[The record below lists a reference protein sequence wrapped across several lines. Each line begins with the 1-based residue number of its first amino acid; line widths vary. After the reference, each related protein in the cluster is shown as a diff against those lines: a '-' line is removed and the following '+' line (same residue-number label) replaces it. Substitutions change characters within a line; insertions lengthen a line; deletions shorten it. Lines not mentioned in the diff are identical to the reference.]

1 MRNNASGEEYYVRA
15 QSVTLLK
22 GNDSTNVIDR
32 VVSTRIVDS
41 QDSQGIDVLF
51 CDYNGRITD
60 LGSIYKIQE
69 KILLLSSEEMG
80 DKTRKTLI
88 DGKSWDEQC
97 DLIIADEAIGRVSL
111 VSADFK
117 SIITRLGLEG
127 THLERNRVMEIGDM
141 IAVKSEF
148 PGGSVLDILLPR
160 NQMSAFISILED
172 AEYSEMSDDR
182 WNFVRL
188 AVCIPSLIDIGG
200 NLPNECGMIN
210 RISNDKGCYPGQEVH
225 ARLDSRGRTIK
236 RLCLLTG
243 ESAISPGKYRLSN
256 GSPAHITSCESSESV
271 SYGIAKL
278 RVDDIDSGS
287 VNLNGANWKVEALTY
302 L

>member
-1 MRNNASGEEYYVRA
+1 
-15 QSVTLLK
+15 
-22 GNDSTNVIDR
+22 VIDR

-41 QDSQGIDVLF
+41 PDSHGVDVLF

-60 LGSIYKIQE
+60 IGSIYKIQE
-69 KILLLSSEEMG
+69 KILLLSSEVMG

-88 DGKSWDEQC
+88 DGKSWNEHC
-97 DLIIADEAIGRVSL
+97 DLIIADEAIGRVTL
-111 VSADFK
+111 VSDDFQ
-117 SIITRLGLEG
+117 SIFTRMGFDGIE
-127 THLERNRVMEIGDM
+127 LERNRVIEIDDM

-148 PGGSVLDILLPR
+148 PGGSVLDILLPL
-160 NQMSAFISILED
+160 NQMDDFMSILET

-188 AVCIPSLIDIGG
+188 AVCIPTLTDISG

-210 RISNDKGCYPGQEVH
+210 LISNDKGCYPGQEVH
-225 ARLDSRGRTIK
+225 ARLESRGRTVK

-243 ESAISPGKYRLSN
+243 EAAISPGKYRLSN
-256 GSPAHITSCESSESV
+256 GSPAHITSCESSDSV

-278 RVDDIDSGS
+278 RVNDIESGY
-287 VNLNGANWKVEALTY
+287 VNLDGVIWKVESLTY

>member
-1 MRNNASGEEYYVRA
+1 VRS
-15 QSVTLLK
+15 QSVTLLQ
-22 GNDSTNVIDR
+22 GNDSINVIDR

-41 QDSQGIDVLF
+41 PDSHGVDVLF

-60 LGSIYKIQE
+60 IGSIYKIQE
-69 KILLLSSEEMG
+69 KILLLSSEVMG

-88 DGKSWDEQC
+88 DGKSWNEHC
-97 DLIIADEAIGRVSL
+97 DLIIADEAIGRVTL
-111 VSADFK
+111 VSDDFQ
-117 SIITRLGLEG
+117 SIFTRMGFDGIE
-127 THLERNRVMEIGDM
+127 LERNRVIEIDDM

-148 PGGSVLDILLPR
+148 PGGSVLDILLPL
-160 NQMSAFISILED
+160 NQMDDFMSILET

-188 AVCIPSLIDIGG
+188 GVCIPTLTDISG

-210 RISNDKGCYPGQEVH
+210 LISNDKGCYPGQEVH
-225 ARLDSRGRTIK
+225 ARLESRGRTVK

-243 ESAISPGKYRLSN
+243 EAAISPGKYRLSN
-256 GSPAHITSCESSESV
+256 GSPAHITSCESSDSV

-278 RVDDIDSGS
+278 RVNDIESGY
-287 VNLNGANWKVEALTY
+287 VNLDGAIWKVESLTY

>member
-1 MRNNASGEEYYVRA
+1 MSNNTSGEEYYVRA
-15 QSVTLLK
+15 QSVTLLQ
-22 GNDSTNVIDR
+22 GSDSTNVIDR
-32 VVSTRIVDS
+32 VVSTRIIDS
-41 QDSQGIDVLF
+41 PDSHAKDVLF

-60 LGSIYKIQE
+60 FGSIYKIQE

-80 DKTRKTLI
+80 DETRKIMI

-111 VSADFK
+111 VSADFQ
-117 SIITRLGLEG
+117 SIITKLGFDG
-127 THLERNRVMEIGDM
+127 THLERNRVIEIGDM

-160 NQMSAFISILED
+160 NQMSDFISILEET
-172 AEYSEMSDDR
+172 EYSKMSDDR
-182 WNFVRL
+182 WKFVRL
-188 AVCIPSLIDIGG
+188 AVCIPSLIDIKG

-210 RISNDKGCYPGQEVH
+210 RVSNDKGCYPGQEVH
-225 ARLDSRGRTIK
+225 ARLDSRGRTVK

-243 ESAISPGKYRLSN
+243 ETAISPGKYRLSN
-256 GSPAHITSCESSESV
+256 GSSALITSCESSESV

-287 VNLNGANWKVEALTY
+287 VNLDGGNWKVESLTY

>member
-1 MRNNASGEEYYVRA
+1 MRS
-15 QSVTLLK
+15 QSVTLLQ
-22 GNDSTNVIDR
+22 GNDSINVIDR

-41 QDSQGIDVLF
+41 PDSHGVDVLF

-60 LGSIYKIQE
+60 IGSIYKIQE
-69 KILLLSSEEMG
+69 KILLLSSEVMG

-88 DGKSWDEQC
+88 DGKSWNEHC
-97 DLIIADEAIGRVSL
+97 DLIIADEAIGRVTL
-111 VSADFK
+111 VSDDFQ
-117 SIITRLGLEG
+117 SIFTRMGFDGIE
-127 THLERNRVMEIGDM
+127 LERNRVIEIDDM

-148 PGGSVLDILLPR
+148 PGGSVLDILLPL
-160 NQMSAFISILED
+160 NQMDDFMSILET

-188 AVCIPSLIDIGG
+188 GVCIPTLTDISG

-210 RISNDKGCYPGQEVH
+210 LISNDKGCYPGQEVH
-225 ARLDSRGRTIK
+225 ARLDSRGRTVK

-243 ESAISPGKYRLSN
+243 EAAISPGKYRLSN
-256 GSPAHITSCESSESV
+256 GSPAHITSCESSDSV

-278 RVDDIDSGS
+278 RVNDIESGY
-287 VNLNGANWKVEALTY
+287 VNLDGAIWKVESLTY

>member
-1 MRNNASGEEYYVRA
+1 MRNNPTREEYYVRT
-15 QSVTLLK
+15 QSVTLLQ

-32 VVSTRIVDS
+32 VVTTRIVDS
-41 QDSQGIDVLF
+41 PDSHCIDVLF

-60 LGSIYKIQE
+60 LGSIYKLQE
-69 KILLLSSEEMG
+69 KILLLSSEEVS

-88 DGKSWDEQC
+88 DGKSWDEKC

-111 VSADFK
+111 VSSDFL
-117 SIITRLGLEG
+117 SIISRLGFDG
-127 THLERNRVMEIGDM
+127 AHLERNRVIEIGDM

-160 NQMSAFISILED
+160 NQMSDFISILEES
-172 AEYSEMSDDR
+172 EYSEMSDDR

-188 AVCIPSLIDIGG
+188 AVCIPSLIDIKG

-210 RISNDKGCYPGQEVH
+210 RVSNDKGCYPGQEVH
-225 ARLDSRGRTIK
+225 ARLDSRGRTVK

-243 ESAISPGKYRLSN
+243 KSAISPGKYRLSN
-256 GSPAHITSCESSESV
+256 GSSAHITSCESSESV

-287 VNLNGANWKVEALTY
+287 VNLDGANWKVEALTY

>member
-1 MRNNASGEEYYVRA
+1 MRNNPTREEYYVRT
-15 QSVTLLK
+15 QSVTLLQ

-32 VVSTRIVDS
+32 VVTTRIVDS
-41 QDSQGIDVLF
+41 PDSHCIDVLF

-60 LGSIYKIQE
+60 LGSIYKLQE
-69 KILLLSSEEMG
+69 KILLLSSEEVG

-88 DGKSWDEQC
+88 DGKSWDEKC

-111 VSADFK
+111 VSADFQP
-117 SIITRLGLEG
+117 IISRLGFDG
-127 THLERNRVMEIGDM
+127 KHLERNRVIEIGDM

-148 PGGSVLDILLPR
+148 PGGSVIDILLPQ
-160 NQMSAFISILED
+160 NQMSDFISILEES
-172 AEYSEMSDDR
+172 EYSGMSDDR

-188 AVCIPSLIDIGG
+188 AICIPSLIDIKG

-210 RISNDKGCYPGQEVH
+210 RVSNDKGCYPGQEVH
-225 ARLDSRGRTIK
+225 ARLDSRGRTVK

-243 ESAISPGKYRLSN
+243 KSAISPGKYRLSN
-256 GSPAHITSCESSESV
+256 GSSAHITSCESSESV

-287 VNLNGANWKVEALTY
+287 VNLDGANWKVEALTY

>member
-1 MRNNASGEEYYVRA
+1 MGNIPFGEEYYVRA
-15 QSVTLLK
+15 QSVTLLQ

-41 QDSQGIDVLF
+41 PNSHGIDVLF

-60 LGSIYKIQE
+60 FGSIYKIQE

-80 DKTRKTLI
+80 YKTRRTLI

-111 VSADFK
+111 VSADFQ
-117 SIITRLGLEG
+117 SIYTRLGLDG
-127 THLERNRVMEIGDM
+127 ADPERNRVVEVGDM
-141 IAVKSEF
+141 IAVKSKF

-160 NQMSAFISILED
+160 NQMSDFISILEES
-172 AEYSEMSDDR
+172 EYSEMGDDR

-188 AVCIPSLIDIGG
+188 AVCIPSLIDIKG

-210 RISNDKGCYPGQEVH
+210 RVSNDKGCYPGQEVH
-225 ARLDSRGRTIK
+225 ARLESRGRTIK
-236 RLCLLTG
+236 RICLLTG

-256 GSPAHITSCESSESV
+256 GSFAHITSCESSESV

-287 VNLNGANWKVEALTY
+287 VNLDGANWKVEALTY

>member
-1 MRNNASGEEYYVRA
+1 MRNNGSGEEYYVRT
-15 QSVTLLK
+15 QSVTILQ

-32 VVSTRIVDS
+32 VISTRIVDS
-41 QDSQGIDVLF
+41 LDDHGIDVLF

-60 LGSIYKIQE
+60 IGSIYKIQE
-69 KILLLSSEEMG
+69 KILLLSSEERG

-88 DGKSWDEQC
+88 DGKSWDEKC

-111 VSADFK
+111 VSADFQ
-117 SIITRLGLEG
+117 SIITRMGFEG
-127 THLERNRVMEIGDM
+127 IALERNRVMEIGDM
-141 IAVKSEF
+141 IAIKSEF
-148 PGGSVLDILLPR
+148 PGGSLLDVLLPR
-160 NQMSAFISILED
+160 NQMSDFISIIED
-172 AEYSEMSDDR
+172 TEYSEMSDDR

-188 AVCIPSLIDIGG
+188 AMCVPSLIDVEG
-200 NLPNECGMIN
+200 NLPNECGMKN

-225 ARLDSRGRTIK
+225 ARLESRGRTVR

-243 ESAISPGKYRLSN
+243 ETPINPGKYRLSN
-256 GSPAHITSCESSESV
+256 GSPAHITSCESSDIV

-278 RVDDIDSGS
+278 RIDDIESGS
-287 VNLNGANWKVEALTY
+287 VNLDGANWKVEALTY

>member
-1 MRNNASGEEYYVRA
+1 MRS
-15 QSVTLLK
+15 QSVTLLQ
-22 GNDSTNVIDR
+22 GNDSINVIDR

-41 QDSQGIDVLF
+41 PDSHGVDVLF

-60 LGSIYKIQE
+60 IGSIYKIQE
-69 KILLLSSEEMG
+69 KILLLSSEVMG

-88 DGKSWDEQC
+88 DGKSWNEHC
-97 DLIIADEAIGRVSL
+97 DLIIADEAIGRVTL
-111 VSADFK
+111 VSDDFQ
-117 SIITRLGLEG
+117 SIFTRMGFDRIE
-127 THLERNRVMEIGDM
+127 LERNRVIEIDDM

-148 PGGSVLDILLPR
+148 PGGSVLDILLPL
-160 NQMSAFISILED
+160 NQMDDFMSILET

-188 AVCIPSLIDIGG
+188 GVCIPTLTDISG

-210 RISNDKGCYPGQEVH
+210 LISNDKGCYPGQEVH
-225 ARLDSRGRTIK
+225 ARLESRGRTVK

-243 ESAISPGKYRLSN
+243 EAAISPGKYRLSN
-256 GSPAHITSCESSESV
+256 GSPAHITSCESSDSV

-278 RVDDIDSGS
+278 RVNDIESGY
-287 VNLNGANWKVEALTY
+287 VNLDGAIWKVESLTY

>member
-1 MRNNASGEEYYVRA
+1 MRNNPTREEYYVRT
-15 QSVTLLK
+15 QSVTLLQ

-32 VVSTRIVDS
+32 VVTTRIVDS
-41 QDSQGIDVLF
+41 PDSHCIDVLF

-60 LGSIYKIQE
+60 LGSIYKLQE
-69 KILLLSSEEMG
+69 KILLLSSEEVS

-88 DGKSWDEQC
+88 DGKSWDEKC

-111 VSADFK
+111 VSSDFL
-117 SIITRLGLEG
+117 SIISRLGFDG
-127 THLERNRVMEIGDM
+127 AHLERNRVIEIGDM

-160 NQMSAFISILED
+160 NQMSDFISILED

-188 AVCIPSLIDIGG
+188 AVCIPSLIDIRG

-225 ARLDSRGRTIK
+225 ARLDSRGRTVK
-236 RLCLLTG
+236 RLCLIIG
-243 ESAISPGKYRLSN
+243 ESTISPGKYRLSN

-278 RVDDIDSGS
+278 RVDDIDSGY
-287 VNLNGANWKVEALTY
+287 VNLDGSKWKVEALTY

>member
-1 MRNNASGEEYYVRA
+1 MRS
-15 QSVTLLK
+15 QSVTLLQ
-22 GNDSTNVIDR
+22 GNDSINVIDR

-41 QDSQGIDVLF
+41 PDSHGVDVLF

-60 LGSIYKIQE
+60 IGSIYKIQE
-69 KILLLSSEEMG
+69 KILLLSSEVMG

-88 DGKSWDEQC
+88 DGKSWNEHC
-97 DLIIADEAIGRVSL
+97 DLIIADEAIGRVTL
-111 VSADFK
+111 VSDDFQ
-117 SIITRLGLEG
+117 SIFTRMGFDGIE
-127 THLERNRVMEIGDM
+127 LERNRVIEIDDM

-148 PGGSVLDILLPR
+148 PGGSVLDILLPL
-160 NQMSAFISILED
+160 NQMDDFMSILET

-188 AVCIPSLIDIGG
+188 GVCIPTLTDISG

-210 RISNDKGCYPGQEVH
+210 LISNDKGCYPGQEVH
-225 ARLDSRGRTIK
+225 ARLESRGRTVK

-243 ESAISPGKYRLSN
+243 EAAISPGKYRLSN
-256 GSPAHITSCESSESV
+256 GSPAHITSCESSDSV

-278 RVDDIDSGS
+278 RINDIESGYVDLDGVI
-287 VNLNGANWKVEALTY
+287 WKVESLTY

>member
-1 MRNNASGEEYYVRA
+1 MRA
-15 QSVTLLK
+15 QSVTLLQ
-22 GNDSTNVIDR
+22 GNDSINVIDR

-41 QDSQGIDVLF
+41 PDSHGLDVLF

-60 LGSIYKIQE
+60 IGSIYKIQE
-69 KILLLSSEEMG
+69 KILLLSSEVMG

-88 DGKSWDEQC
+88 DGKSWNEHC
-97 DLIIADEAIGRVSL
+97 DLIIADEAIGRVTL
-111 VSADFK
+111 VSDDFQ
-117 SIITRLGLEG
+117 SIFTRMGFDGIE
-127 THLERNRVMEIGDM
+127 LERNRVIEIDDM

-148 PGGSVLDILLPR
+148 PGGSVLDILLPL
-160 NQMSAFISILED
+160 NQMDDFMSILET

-188 AVCIPSLIDIGG
+188 GVCIPTLTDISG

-210 RISNDKGCYPGQEVH
+210 LISNDKGCYPGQEVH
-225 ARLDSRGRTIK
+225 ARLESRGRTVK

-243 ESAISPGKYRLSN
+243 EAAISPGKYRLSN
-256 GSPAHITSCESSESV
+256 GSPAHITSCESSDSV

-278 RVDDIDSGS
+278 RVNDIESGY
-287 VNLNGANWKVEALTY
+287 VNLDGAIWKVESLTY

>member
-1 MRNNASGEEYYVRA
+1 MRA
-15 QSVTLLK
+15 QSVTLLQ
-22 GNDSTNVIDR
+22 GNDSINVIDR

-41 QDSQGIDVLF
+41 PDSHGVDVLF

-60 LGSIYKIQE
+60 IGSIYKIQE
-69 KILLLSSEEMG
+69 KILLLSSEVMG

-88 DGKSWDEQC
+88 DGKSWDEHC
-97 DLIIADEAIGRVSL
+97 DLIIADEAIGRVTL
-111 VSADFK
+111 VSDDFQ
-117 SIITRLGLEG
+117 SIFTRMGFDEVV
-127 THLERNRVMEIGDM
+127 LERNRVNEINDM

-148 PGGSVLDILLPR
+148 PRGSVLDILLPL
-160 NQMSAFISILED
+160 NQMRDFISILEA
-172 AEYSEMSDDR
+172 AEYSEMNDDR

-188 AVCIPSLIDIGG
+188 AVCIPNLTDISG

-210 RISNDKGCYPGQEVH
+210 LISNDKGCYPGQEVH
-225 ARLDSRGRTIK
+225 ARLESRGRTVK

-243 ESAISPGKYRLSN
+243 EAAISPGKYRLSN
-256 GSPAHITSCESSESV
+256 GSPAHITSCESSDSV

-278 RVDDIDSGS
+278 RINDIESGYID
-287 VNLNGANWKVEALTY
+287 LDGDIWKVESLTF

>member
-1 MRNNASGEEYYVRA
+1 MRNKPSREEYYVRT
-15 QSVTLLK
+15 QSVTLLQ

-32 VVSTRIVDS
+32 VVSTGIVDS
-41 QDSQGIDVLF
+41 PDSHCVDVLF

-60 LGSIYKIQE
+60 LGSIYKIQG
-69 KILLLSSEEMG
+69 KILLLSSKEMS

-88 DGKSWDEQC
+88 DGKSWDEKC

-111 VSADFK
+111 ISADFQP
-117 SIITRLGLEG
+117 IISRLGFDG
-127 THLERNRVMEIGDM
+127 THLERNRVIEIGDM

-148 PGGSVLDILLPR
+148 PGGSVLDILLPQ
-160 NQMSAFISILED
+160 NQMSDFISILEES
-172 AEYSEMSDDR
+172 EYSGMSDDR

-188 AVCIPSLIDIGG
+188 AVCIPSLIDIKG

-210 RISNDKGCYPGQEVH
+210 RVSNDKGCYPGQEIH
-225 ARLDSRGRTIK
+225 ARLDSRGRTVK

-243 ESAISPGKYRLSN
+243 KSAISPGKYRLSN
-256 GSPAHITSCESSESV
+256 GSSAHITSCESSESV

-287 VNLNGANWKVEALTY
+287 VNLDGANWKVESLKY

>member
-1 MRNNASGEEYYVRA
+1 MRNNPTREEYYVRT
-15 QSVTLLK
+15 QSVTLLQ
-22 GNDSTNVIDR
+22 GNDSNNVIDR
-32 VVSTRIVDS
+32 VVTTRIVDS
-41 QDSQGIDVLF
+41 PDSHCIDVLF

-60 LGSIYKIQE
+60 LGSIYKLQE
-69 KILLLSSEEMG
+69 KILLLSSEEVG

-88 DGKSWDEQC
+88 DGKSWDEKC

-111 VSADFK
+111 VSSDFL
-117 SIITRLGLEG
+117 SIISRLGFDG
-127 THLERNRVMEIGDM
+127 AHIERNRVIEIGDM

-160 NQMSAFISILED
+160 NQMSDFISILEES
-172 AEYSEMSDDR
+172 EYSGMSDDR

-188 AVCIPSLIDIGG
+188 AVCIPSLIDIKG
-200 NLPNECGMIN
+200 NLPDECGMIN
-210 RISNDKGCYPGQEVH
+210 RVSNDKGCYPGQEVH
-225 ARLDSRGRTIK
+225 ARLDSRGRTVK

-243 ESAISPGKYRLSN
+243 EAAISPGKYRLSN
-256 GSPAHITSCESSESV
+256 GSSALITSCESSESV

-287 VNLNGANWKVEALTY
+287 VNLDGGNWKVESLTY

>member
-1 MRNNASGEEYYVRA
+1 
-15 QSVTLLK
+15 
-22 GNDSTNVIDR
+22 
-32 VVSTRIVDS
+32 
-41 QDSQGIDVLF
+41 
-51 CDYNGRITD
+51 
-60 LGSIYKIQE
+60 
-69 KILLLSSEEMG
+69 
-80 DKTRKTLI
+80 
-88 DGKSWDEQC
+88 
-97 DLIIADEAIGRVSL
+97 
-111 VSADFK
+111 
-117 SIITRLGLEG
+117 
-127 THLERNRVMEIGDM
+127 M

-160 NQMSAFISILED
+160 NQMSDFISILED

-188 AVCIPSLIDIGG
+188 AVCIPSLIDIRG

-225 ARLDSRGRTIK
+225 ARLDSRGRTVK
-236 RLCLLTG
+236 RLCLIMG
-243 ESAISPGKYRLSN
+243 ESTISPGKYRLSN

-278 RVDDIDSGS
+278 RVDDINSGS
-287 VNLNGANWKVEALTY
+287 VNLDGDNWKVETLTY

>member
-1 MRNNASGEEYYVRA
+1 MRNKPSREEYYVRT
-15 QSVTLLK
+15 QSVTLLQ

-32 VVSTRIVDS
+32 VVSTGIVDS
-41 QDSQGIDVLF
+41 PDSHCIDLLF

-60 LGSIYKIQE
+60 FGSIYKIQE
-69 KILLLSSEEMG
+69 KILLLSTKEMG

-88 DGKSWDEQC
+88 DGKSWDEKC

-111 VSADFK
+111 VSADFQP
-117 SIITRLGLEG
+117 IISRLGFDG
-127 THLERNRVMEIGDM
+127 KHLERNRVIEIGDM

-148 PGGSVLDILLPR
+148 PGGSVLDILLPQ
-160 NQMSAFISILED
+160 NQMSDFISILEES
-172 AEYSEMSDDR
+172 EYSGMSDDR

-188 AVCIPSLIDIGG
+188 AICIPSLIDIKG

-210 RISNDKGCYPGQEVH
+210 RVSNDKGCYPGQEVH
-225 ARLDSRGRTIK
+225 ARLDSRGRTVK

-243 ESAISPGKYRLSN
+243 KSAISPGKYRLSN
-256 GSPAHITSCESSESV
+256 GSSAHITSCESSESV

-287 VNLNGANWKVEALTY
+287 VNLDGGNWKVESLTY

>member
-1 MRNNASGEEYYVRA
+1 
-15 QSVTLLK
+15 
-22 GNDSTNVIDR
+22 
-32 VVSTRIVDS
+32 
-41 QDSQGIDVLF
+41 
-51 CDYNGRITD
+51 
-60 LGSIYKIQE
+60 
-69 KILLLSSEEMG
+69 MG

-88 DGKSWDEQC
+88 DGKSWDEKC

-111 VSADFK
+111 VSADFQP
-117 SIITRLGLEG
+117 IISRLGFDG
-127 THLERNRVMEIGDM
+127 KHLERNRVIEIGDM

-148 PGGSVLDILLPR
+148 PGGSVLDILLPQ
-160 NQMSAFISILED
+160 NQMSDFISILEES
-172 AEYSEMSDDR
+172 EYSGMSDDR

-188 AVCIPSLIDIGG
+188 AICIPSLIDIKG

-210 RISNDKGCYPGQEVH
+210 RVSNDKGCYPGQEIH
-225 ARLDSRGRTIK
+225 ARLDSRGRTVK

-243 ESAISPGKYRLSN
+243 KSAISPGKYRLSN
-256 GSPAHITSCESSESV
+256 GSSAHITSCESSESV

-287 VNLNGANWKVEALTY
+287 VNLDGANWKVESLTY

>member
-1 MRNNASGEEYYVRA
+1 MRNNGSGEEYYVRT
-15 QSVTLLK
+15 QSVTILQ

-32 VVSTRIVDS
+32 VISTRIVDS
-41 QDSQGIDVLF
+41 LDDHGIDVLF

-60 LGSIYKIQE
+60 IGSIYKIQE
-69 KILLLSSEEMG
+69 KILLLSSEERG

-88 DGKSWDEQC
+88 DGKSWDEKC
-97 DLIIADEAIGRVSL
+97 DLIIADEAIVRVSL
-111 VSADFK
+111 VSADFQ
-117 SIITRLGLEG
+117 SIITRMGFEG
-127 THLERNRVMEIGDM
+127 IALERNRVMEIGDM
-141 IAVKSEF
+141 IAIKSEF
-148 PGGSVLDILLPR
+148 PGGSLLDVLLPR
-160 NQMSAFISILED
+160 NQMSDFISIIED
-172 AEYSEMSDDR
+172 TEYSEMSDDR

-188 AVCIPSLIDIGG
+188 AMCVPSLIDVEG

-225 ARLDSRGRTIK
+225 ARLESRGRTVR

-243 ESAISPGKYRLSN
+243 ETPINPGKYRLSN
-256 GSPAHITSCESSESV
+256 GSPAHITSCESSDIV

-278 RVDDIDSGS
+278 RIDDIESGS
-287 VNLNGANWKVEALTY
+287 VNLDGANWKVEALTY

>member
-1 MRNNASGEEYYVRA
+1 MRNNGSGEEYYVRT
-15 QSVTLLK
+15 QSVTLLQ

-32 VVSTRIVDS
+32 VISTRIVDS
-41 QDSQGIDVLF
+41 LDDHGIDVLF

-60 LGSIYKIQE
+60 IGSIYKIQE
-69 KILLLSSEEMG
+69 KILLLSSEERG

-88 DGKSWDEQC
+88 DGKSWDEKC

-111 VSADFK
+111 VSADFQ
-117 SIITRLGLEG
+117 SIITRMGFEG
-127 THLERNRVMEIGDM
+127 IALERNRVMEIGDM
-141 IAVKSEF
+141 IAIKSEF
-148 PGGSVLDILLPR
+148 PGGSLLDVLLPR
-160 NQMSAFISILED
+160 NQMSDFISILGD
-172 AEYSEMSDDR
+172 TEYSEMSDDR

-188 AVCIPSLIDIGG
+188 AMCVPSLIDVEG

-225 ARLDSRGRTIK
+225 ARLESRGRTVR

-243 ESAISPGKYRLSN
+243 ETPINPGKYRLSN
-256 GSPAHITSCESSESV
+256 GSPAHITSCESSDIV

-278 RVDDIDSGS
+278 RIDDIESGS
-287 VNLNGANWKVEALTY
+287 VNLDGANWKVEALTY

>member
-1 MRNNASGEEYYVRA
+1 MRS
-15 QSVTLLK
+15 QSVTLLQ
-22 GNDSTNVIDR
+22 GNDSINVIDR

-41 QDSQGIDVLF
+41 PDSHGVDVLF

-60 LGSIYKIQE
+60 IGSIYKIQE
-69 KILLLSSEEMG
+69 KILLLSSEVMG

-88 DGKSWDEQC
+88 DGKSWNEHC
-97 DLIIADEAIGRVSL
+97 DLIIADEAIGRVTL
-111 VSADFK
+111 VSDDFQ
-117 SIITRLGLEG
+117 SIFTRMGFDGIE
-127 THLERNRVMEIGDM
+127 LERNRVIEIDDM

-148 PGGSVLDILLPR
+148 PGGSVLDILLPL
-160 NQMSAFISILED
+160 NQMDDFMSILET

-188 AVCIPSLIDIGG
+188 GVCIPTLTDISG

-210 RISNDKGCYPGQEVH
+210 LISNDKGCYPGQEVH
-225 ARLDSRGRTIK
+225 ARLESRGRTVK

-243 ESAISPGKYRLSN
+243 EAAISPGKYRLSN
-256 GSPAHITSCESSESV
+256 GSPAHITSCESSDSV

-278 RVDDIDSGS
+278 RVNDIESGY
-287 VNLNGANWKVEALTY
+287 VNLDGVIWKVESLTY

>member
-1 MRNNASGEEYYVRA
+1 MSNNASGKEYFVRA
-15 QSVTLLK
+15 QSVTLLQ
-22 GNDSTNVIDR
+22 GNDSTSVIDR

-41 QDSQGIDVLF
+41 PDSHSIEVLF

-60 LGSIYKIQE
+60 IGTIYKIQE
-69 KILLLSSEEMG
+69 KILLLSSEVMG

-88 DGKSWDEQC
+88 DGKSWNEHC
-97 DLIIADEAIGRVSL
+97 DLIIADEAIGRVTL
-111 VSADFK
+111 VSDDFQ
-117 SIITRLGLEG
+117 SIFTRMGFDGIE
-127 THLERNRVMEIGDM
+127 LERNRVIEIDDM

-148 PGGSVLDILLPR
+148 PGGSVLDILLPL
-160 NQMSAFISILED
+160 NQMDDFMSILET

-188 AVCIPSLIDIGG
+188 GVCIPTLTDISG

-210 RISNDKGCYPGQEVH
+210 LISNDKGCYPGQEVH
-225 ARLDSRGRTIK
+225 ARLESRGRTVK

-243 ESAISPGKYRLSN
+243 EAAISPGKYRLSN
-256 GSPAHITSCESSESV
+256 GSPAHITSCESSDSV

-278 RVDDIDSGS
+278 RVNDIESGY
-287 VNLNGANWKVEALTY
+287 VNLDGAIWKVESLTY

>member
-1 MRNNASGEEYYVRA
+1 MRNKPSREEFYVRT
-15 QSVTLLK
+15 QSVTLLQ

-32 VVSTRIVDS
+32 VVSTGIVDS
-41 QDSQGIDVLF
+41 PDSHCIDVLF

-60 LGSIYKIQE
+60 FGSIYKIQE
-69 KILLLSSEEMG
+69 KILLLSTKEMG

-88 DGKSWDEQC
+88 DGKSWDEKC

-111 VSADFK
+111 VSADFQP
-117 SIITRLGLEG
+117 IISRLGFDG
-127 THLERNRVMEIGDM
+127 KHLERNRVIEIGDM

-148 PGGSVLDILLPR
+148 PGGSVLDILLPQ
-160 NQMSAFISILED
+160 NQMSDFISILEES
-172 AEYSEMSDDR
+172 EYSGMSDDR

-188 AVCIPSLIDIGG
+188 AICIPSLIDIKG

-210 RISNDKGCYPGQEVH
+210 RVSNDKGCYPGQEVH
-225 ARLDSRGRTIK
+225 ARLDSRGRTVK

-243 ESAISPGKYRLSN
+243 KSAISPGKYRLSN
-256 GSPAHITSCESSESV
+256 GSSAHITSCESSESV

-287 VNLNGANWKVEALTY
+287 VNLDGGNWKVESLTY

>member
-1 MRNNASGEEYYVRA
+1 MRS
-15 QSVTLLK
+15 QSVTLLQ
-22 GNDSTNVIDR
+22 GNDSINVIDR

-41 QDSQGIDVLF
+41 PDSHGVDVLF

-60 LGSIYKIQE
+60 IGSIYKIQE
-69 KILLLSSEEMG
+69 KILLLSSEVMG

-88 DGKSWDEQC
+88 DGKSWNEHC
-97 DLIIADEAIGRVSL
+97 DLIIADEAIGRVTL
-111 VSADFK
+111 VSDDFQ
-117 SIITRLGLEG
+117 SIFTRMGFNRIE
-127 THLERNRVMEIGDM
+127 LERNRVIEIDDM

-148 PGGSVLDILLPR
+148 PGGSVLDILLPL
-160 NQMSAFISILED
+160 NQMDDFMSILET

-188 AVCIPSLIDIGG
+188 GVCIPTLTDISG

-210 RISNDKGCYPGQEVH
+210 LICNDKGCYPGQEVH
-225 ARLDSRGRTIK
+225 ARLESRGRTVK

-243 ESAISPGKYRLSN
+243 EAAISPGKYRLSN
-256 GSPAHITSCESSESV
+256 GSPAHITSCESSDSV

-278 RVDDIDSGS
+278 RINDIESGYVDLDGVI
-287 VNLNGANWKVEALTY
+287 WKVESLTY

>member
-1 MRNNASGEEYYVRA
+1 MRA
-15 QSVTLLK
+15 QSVTLLQ

-32 VVSTRIVDS
+32 VVSTKIVDS
-41 QDSQGIDVLF
+41 PDSHGIDVLL

-60 LGSIYKIQE
+60 IGSVYKIQE

-88 DGKSWDEQC
+88 DGKSWDEEC

-111 VSADFK
+111 VSANFQR
-117 SIITRLGLEG
+117 IITRIGFEKIE
-127 THLERNRVMEIGDM
+127 LERNRVLEIGDM
-141 IAVKSEF
+141 IAIKSEY

-160 NQMSAFISILED
+160 NQMSDFISILED

-188 AVCIPSLIDIGG
+188 EVCIPSLIDFRG

-210 RISNDKGCYPGQEVH
+210 RISNNKGCYPGQEVH
-225 ARLDSRGRTIK
+225 ARLESRGRTIK

-256 GSPAHITSCESSESV
+256 GSPAQITSCESSDSV
-271 SYGIAKL
+271 SHGIAKL
-278 RVDDIDSGS
+278 RVDDIDSGF
-287 VNLNGANWKVEALTY
+287 VNLDGANWKVEVLTY

>member
-1 MRNNASGEEYYVRA
+1 MRA
-15 QSVTLLK
+15 QSVTLLQ
-22 GNDSTNVIDR
+22 GNDSINVIDR

-41 QDSQGIDVLF
+41 PDSHGVDVLF

-60 LGSIYKIQE
+60 IGSIYKIQE
-69 KILLLSSEEMG
+69 KILLLSSEVMG

-88 DGKSWDEQC
+88 DGKSWDEHC
-97 DLIIADEAIGRVSL
+97 DLIIADEAIGRVTL
-111 VSADFK
+111 VSDDFQ
-117 SIITRLGLEG
+117 SIFTRMGFDG
-127 THLERNRVMEIGDM
+127 VVLERNRINEINDM
-141 IAVKSEF
+141 IAIKSEF
-148 PGGSVLDILLPR
+148 PRGSVLDILLPL
-160 NQMSAFISILED
+160 NQMRDFISILEA
-172 AEYSEMSDDR
+172 AEYSEMNDER

-188 AVCIPSLIDIGG
+188 AVCIPNLTDISG

-210 RISNDKGCYPGQEVH
+210 LISNDKGCYPGQEVH
-225 ARLDSRGRTIK
+225 ARLESRGRTVK

-243 ESAISPGKYRLSN
+243 EAAISPGKYRLSN
-256 GSPAHITSCESSESV
+256 GSSAHITSCESSESV

-287 VNLNGANWKVEALTY
+287 VNLNGANWNVEALTY

>member
-1 MRNNASGEEYYVRA
+1 LRDNGSGEEYYVRT
-15 QSVTLLK
+15 QSVTLLQ
-22 GNDSTNVIDR
+22 GNDSTNVVDR
-32 VVSTRIVDS
+32 VISTRIVDS
-41 QDSQGIDVLF
+41 LDDHGIDVLF

-60 LGSIYKIQE
+60 IGSIYKIKE

-88 DGKSWDEQC
+88 DGKSWDEKC

-111 VSADFK
+111 VSADFQ
-117 SIITRLGLEG
+117 SIISRMGFEG
-127 THLERNRVMEIGDM
+127 IALERNRVMEIGDM
-141 IAVKSEF
+141 IAIKSEF
-148 PGGSVLDILLPR
+148 PGGSLLDVLLPR
-160 NQMSAFISILED
+160 NQMSDFISILED
-172 AEYSEMSDDR
+172 TEYSEMSDDR

-188 AVCIPSLIDIGG
+188 AMCVPSLIDVEG

-225 ARLDSRGRTIK
+225 ARLESRGRTVR

-243 ESAISPGKYRLSN
+243 EAPINPGKYRLSN
-256 GSPAHITSCESSESV
+256 GSPAHITSCESSDIV

-278 RVDDIDSGS
+278 RIDDIESGS
-287 VNLNGANWKVEALTY
+287 VNLDGANWKVEALTY

>member
-1 MRNNASGEEYYVRA
+1 MSKNASGREYYVRT
-15 QSVTLLK
+15 QSVTLLQGK
-22 GNDSTNVIDR
+22 DSTNVVDR
-32 VVSTRIVDS
+32 VVSTGVVDS
-41 QDSQGIDVLF
+41 PDSHSIDVIF

-60 LGSIYKIQE
+60 IGSIYKIQE

-80 DKTRKTLI
+80 HKTRKTLI

-97 DLIIADEAIGRVSL
+97 DLIIADEAIGRISL
-111 VSADFK
+111 VSADLK
-117 SIITRLGLEG
+117 SIITRMGFDE
-127 THLERNRVMEIGDM
+127 TELERNRVMEFGDF

-160 NQMSAFISILED
+160 NQMTDFISMLKD
-172 AEYSEMSDDR
+172 SEYSEMSDDR

-188 AVCIPSLIDIGG
+188 SFCIPNLVDING

-210 RISNDKGCYPGQEVH
+210 LISNNKGCYPGQEVH
-225 ARLDSRGRTIK
+225 ARLDSRGRTVK
-236 RLCLLTG
+236 RLFLITG

-256 GSPAHITSCESSESV
+256 GSPAHITSCESSESI

-278 RVDDIDSGS
+278 RVDDIDAGS
-287 VNLNGANWKVEALTY
+287 INLDGVNWKVEALTY

>member
-1 MRNNASGEEYYVRA
+1 MRNKPSREEYYVRT
-15 QSVTLLK
+15 QSVTLLQ

-32 VVSTRIVDS
+32 VVSTGIVDS
-41 QDSQGIDVLF
+41 PDSHCIDVLF

-60 LGSIYKIQE
+60 FGSIYKIQE
-69 KILLLSSEEMG
+69 KILLLSTKEMG

-88 DGKSWDEQC
+88 DGKSWDEKC

-111 VSADFK
+111 VSADFQP
-117 SIITRLGLEG
+117 IISRLGFDG
-127 THLERNRVMEIGDM
+127 KHLERNRVIEIGDM

-148 PGGSVLDILLPR
+148 PGGSVLDILLPQ
-160 NQMSAFISILED
+160 NQMSDFISILEES
-172 AEYSEMSDDR
+172 EYSGMSDDR

-188 AVCIPSLIDIGG
+188 AICIPSLIDIKG

-210 RISNDKGCYPGQEVH
+210 RVSNDKGCYPGQEVH
-225 ARLDSRGRTIK
+225 ARLDSRGRTVK

-243 ESAISPGKYRLSN
+243 KSAISPGKYRLSN
-256 GSPAHITSCESSESV
+256 GSSAHITSCESSESV

-287 VNLNGANWKVEALTY
+287 VNLDGANWKVESLTY

>member
-1 MRNNASGEEYYVRA
+1 M
-15 QSVTLLK
+15 
-22 GNDSTNVIDR
+22 
-32 VVSTRIVDS
+32 VSTKITDS
-41 QDSQGIDVLF
+41 PDTHGKDVLF

-60 LGSIYKIQE
+60 IGSIYKIQE
-69 KILLLSSEEMG
+69 KILLLSSEERG

-88 DGKSWDEQC
+88 DGKSWDEKC

-111 VSADFK
+111 VSADFQ
-117 SIITRLGLEG
+117 SIITRMGFEG
-127 THLERNRVMEIGDM
+127 IALERNRVMEIGDM
-141 IAVKSEF
+141 IAIKSEF
-148 PGGSVLDILLPR
+148 PGGSLLDVLLPR
-160 NQMSAFISILED
+160 NQMSDFISIIED
-172 AEYSEMSDDR
+172 TEYSEMSDDR

-188 AVCIPSLIDIGG
+188 AMCVPSLIDVEG

-225 ARLDSRGRTIK
+225 ARLESRGRTVR

-243 ESAISPGKYRLSN
+243 ETPINPGKYRLSN
-256 GSPAHITSCESSESV
+256 GSPAHITSCESSDIV

-278 RVDDIDSGS
+278 RIDDIESGS
-287 VNLNGANWKVEALTY
+287 VNLDGANWKVEALTY

>member
-1 MRNNASGEEYYVRA
+1 
-15 QSVTLLK
+15 
-22 GNDSTNVIDR
+22 VIDR

-41 QDSQGIDVLF
+41 PDSHGVDVLF

-60 LGSIYKIQE
+60 IGSIYKIQE
-69 KILLLSSEEMG
+69 KILLLSSEVMG

-88 DGKSWDEQC
+88 DGKSWDEHC
-97 DLIIADEAIGRVSL
+97 DLIIADEAIGRVTL
-111 VSADFK
+111 VSDDFQ
-117 SIITRLGLEG
+117 SIFTRMGFDG
-127 THLERNRVMEIGDM
+127 VVLERNRINEINDM

-148 PGGSVLDILLPR
+148 PRGSVLDILLPL
-160 NQMSAFISILED
+160 NQMRDFISILEA
-172 AEYSEMSDDR
+172 AEYSEMNDER

-188 AVCIPSLIDIGG
+188 AVCIPNLTDISG

-210 RISNDKGCYPGQEVH
+210 LISNDKGCYPGQEVH
-225 ARLDSRGRTIK
+225 ARLESRGRTVK

-243 ESAISPGKYRLSN
+243 EAAISPGKYRLSN
-256 GSPAHITSCESSESV
+256 GSPAHITSCESSDSV

-278 RVDDIDSGS
+278 RINDIESGYID
-287 VNLNGANWKVEALTY
+287 LDGDIWKVESLTF

>member
-1 MRNNASGEEYYVRA
+1 MRS
-15 QSVTLLK
+15 QSVTLLQ
-22 GNDSTNVIDR
+22 GNDSINVIDR

-41 QDSQGIDVLF
+41 PDSHGVDVLF

-60 LGSIYKIQE
+60 IGSIYKIQE
-69 KILLLSSEEMG
+69 KILLLSSEVMG

-88 DGKSWDEQC
+88 DGKSWNEHC
-97 DLIIADEAIGRVSL
+97 DLIIADEAIGRVTL
-111 VSADFK
+111 VSDDFQ
-117 SIITRLGLEG
+117 SIFTRMGFDGIE
-127 THLERNRVMEIGDM
+127 LERNRVIEIDDM

-148 PGGSVLDILLPR
+148 PGGSVLDILLPL
-160 NQMSAFISILED
+160 NQMDDFMSILET

-188 AVCIPSLIDIGG
+188 AVCIPTLTDISG

-210 RISNDKGCYPGQEVH
+210 LISNDKGCYPGQEVH
-225 ARLDSRGRTIK
+225 ARLESRGRTVK

-243 ESAISPGKYRLSN
+243 EAAISPGKYRLSN
-256 GSPAHITSCESSESV
+256 GSPAHITSCESSDSV

-278 RVDDIDSGS
+278 RVNDIESGY
-287 VNLNGANWKVEALTY
+287 VNLDGAIWKVESLTY